1 MIILKLTGAFQ
12 IHVHFKM
19 IILKR
24 EQMLWITRS
33 IWSDETTIEYSKKL
47 KNLFVFNYFQ
57 KTEVYFEPSQTSK
70 MKPSVKIV
78 NGLMPWTIF
87 TRSSILYVWLVSK
100 NATKSFNKSFCE
112 FNFFSFSSHL
122 VKYFFLLLY
131 KFLFLPVFQN
141 DLQVLLYKA
150 SIFIETNSYLKTYKT
165 IMPGQD
171 NRVW

>member
-1 MIILKLTGAFQ
+1 MKWWNYNW
-12 IHVHFKM
+12 VFKE
-19 IILKR
+19 I
-24 EQMLWITRS
+24 
-33 IWSDETTIEYSKKL
+33 KKP
-47 KNLFVFNYFQ
+47 FVFNYFQ

-87 TRSSILYVWLVSK
+87 IRSSILYVWLVSK

-141 DLQVLLYKA
+141 DIQVLLHKA